1 VGKLL
6 VAARPQEPVVGN
18 IVRRVLGVIREE
30 DEARGESDMSSMG
43 SETGSLPQT
52 PQTEASPFI
61 SSLSPSGITPR
72 RDISEPFSGNR
83 PSLLSQNTSPP
94 GRPQPTSMFSI
105 MAHPTMASPGTSSPA
120 GRSGTVT
127 PSMGAS
133 FSAGTDF
140 REEVTQGI
148 LEIIDEL
155 EQSDEQIASYALEHI
170 HPSEVIFTY
179 SASLTVQRF
188 LLKAASKRKF
198 TLIHAEAYP
207 NNHRKSHALATG
219 RIDEDDELDAKSF
232 QKRLTS
238 AGITVILI
246 PDSAIFAV
254 MSRVNKAI
262 LGAHAILSNGSIVAV
277 AGTKTIAEAARVH
290 HVPVLVL
297 AGTYKLSPIYPHNP
311 SIFVQYGNV
320 EEVIKYQDGGMRQP
334 NIDVSNPIYEIVD
347 SSAID
352 LFVTNVGAVAGGY
365 LYREVRGQY
374 RDEDVEL

>member
-1 VGKLL
+1 
-6 VAARPQEPVVGN
+6 
-18 IVRRVLGVIREE
+18 
-30 DEARGESDMSSMG
+30 M
-43 SETGSLPQT
+43 
-52 PQTEASPFI
+52 
-61 SSLSPSGITPR
+61 
-72 RDISEPFSGNR
+72 
-83 PSLLSQNTSPP
+83 
-94 GRPQPTSMFSI
+94 
-105 MAHPTMASPGTSSPA
+105 
-120 GRSGTVT
+120 T